1 MSVGW
6 QGGWQGWHRSQKAP
20 IVFAAL
26 LALLGSGNPSTA
38 IAQSQVPKP
47 DLTQNPKSKI
57 QNPQIAQSPGSFCA
71 TDLPGQ
77 LDALLNAEPVPRSRW
92 GVLVR
97 SLDTGE
103 TLYAR
108 EADQFFTPASNAKVF
123 TTAATL
129 TALGP
134 AFRIRTSLYRDAS
147 DRDAA
152 EAAEAGQVRL
162 RLVGRGDPT
171 LTTAQLDALTTQLRA
186 QGIARIDRLTVDTSY
201 FQGDEVNPN
210 WDWEDAQAGYGAPV
224 SSVMVD
230 GNAIAL
236 QLVPQ
241 ALGQPLRVVW
251 RDPADGAGWAIDNRS
266 RTVAASEAE
275 FTAVRRAFD
284 RLLLRVGGQLRVGSA
299 AELEIIPVTDP
310 TRHFINRLRRSLRN
324 QGIALGPVAIAT
336 GPTRLTEP
344 EIASIASA
352 PLSELL
358 KPTNANSEN
367 LYAEAMLRILGAEQL
382 PNQSANSLSAGITA
396 LKATL
401 TQLGVSAD
409 SYAPVD
415 GSGLARKNL
424 ASPESLVETLRA
436 IARTPNARVFRDSL
450 AVAGSSGT
458 LQSRFRNT
466 PVQGRLWGK
475 TGAISGIAS
484 LSGYLEPPQH
494 PPLVISILV
503 NHFDQPVRTVR
514 PTMDELVLRMAR
526 VQSCE

>member
-1 MSVGW
+1 MSLDW
-6 QGGWQGWHRSQKAP
+6 RIWSRSPKALCKVP
-20 IVFAAL
+20 IG
-26 LALLGSGNPSTA
+26 LATFLSLLGHGNPAGA
-38 IAQSQVPKP
+38 IAA
-47 DLTQNPKSKI
+47 TQTPSHS
-57 QNPQIAQSPGSFCA
+57 PLSTLRPPLPTPPIAQSPSSFCA
-71 TDLPGQ
+71 ADLPRQ
-77 LDALLNAEPVPRSRW
+77 LDALLDAEPVPRSRW

-108 EADQFFTPASNAKVF
+108 ESAQLFIPASNAKIL
-123 TTAATL
+123 TTAAAL

-134 AFRIRTSLYRDAS
+134 TFRIRTSLYRDTT
-147 DRDAA
+147 
-152 EAAEAGQVRL
+152 EAAGQTWL

-171 LTTAQLDALTTQLRA
+171 LTTAQLDTLAAQIKA

-201 FQGDEVNPN
+201 FQGDEVNPH

-230 GNAIAL
+230 GNTIAL

-241 ALGQPLRVVW
+241 AIGQPLRVVW
-251 RDPADGAGWAIDNRS
+251 QDPADGAGWAIDNRS

-275 FTAVRRAFD
+275 FTTVRRAFD

-299 AELEIIPVTDP
+299 AESEIIPVTDP

-336 GPTRLTEP
+336 TRIRSTEP

-367 LYAEAMLRILGAEQL
+367 LYAEALLRILGAEQL
-382 PNQSANSLSAGITA
+382 PDQSANSLSAGIAA

-409 SYAPVD
+409 SYAPAD

-494 PPLVISILV
+494 PPLAISILV

-514 PTMDELVLRMAR
+514 PTIDDLVLRMAQ

>member
-1 MSVGW
+1 MSVV
-6 QGGWQGWHRSQKAP
+6 WQGWHRSQKAP
-20 IVFAAL
+20 IAFSIL
-26 LALLGSGNPSTA
+26 LALLGGGNPAAALT
-38 IAQSQVPKP
+38 QSQVPNP
-47 DLTQNPKSKI
+47 APNQNPKSKI
-57 QNPQIAQSPGSFCA
+57 QNPQIAQSSGGFCA
-71 TDLPGQ
+71 ADLPGQ

-97 SLDTGE
+97 SLDPGE

-108 EADQFFTPASNAKVF
+108 EADQFFIPASNAKVF

-129 TALGP
+129 MALGP
-134 AFRIRTSLYRDAS
+134 AFRIRTSLYRDV
-147 DRDAA
+147 AA
-152 EAAEAGQVRL
+152 ATDAGQTRL

-171 LTTAQLDALTTQLRA
+171 LTTAQLDALVAQLKA
-186 QGIARIDRLTVDTSY
+186 QGIARIDHLTVDISY
-201 FQGDEVNPN
+201 FQGDEVNPH

-236 QLVPQ
+236 QLIPQ

-251 RDPADGAGWAIDNRS
+251 RDPADGAGWTIDNRS

-275 FTAVRRAFD
+275 FTTVRRAFD

-299 AELEIIPVTDP
+299 AELEIVPVTDP
-310 TRHFINRLRRSLRN
+310 TRHFINRLRRSLRS
-324 QGIALGPVAIAT
+324 QGIALGSVAIAT
-336 GPTRLTEP
+336 TRINPTEP

-382 PNQSANSLSAGITA
+382 PDQSANSLSAGITA

-409 SYAPVD
+409 SYAPAD

-458 LQSRFRNT
+458 LQNRFRNT

-475 TGAISGIAS
+475 TGAISGIAA
-484 LSGYLEPPQH
+484 LSGYLEPAQH
-494 PPLVISILV
+494 PPLAISILV

-514 PTMDELVLRMAR
+514 PTIDDLVLRMAQ

>member
-1 MSVGW
+1 MSIGW

-38 IAQSQVPKP
+38 IAQSQVPNP
-47 DLTQNPKSKI
+47 GPNQNPKSKI

-71 TDLPGQ
+71 ADLPGQ

-97 SLDTGE
+97 SLDTGD

-108 EADQFFTPASNAKVF
+108 EADQFFIPASNAKIF

-134 AFRIRTSLYRDAS
+134 AFRIRTSIYRDAS
-147 DRDAA
+147 DRETA
-152 EAAEAGQVRL
+152 ETGQVRL

-171 LTTAQLDALTTQLRA
+171 LTTAQLDTLTTQLKA
-186 QGIARIDRLTVDTSY
+186 QGITRIDHLTVDASY

-241 ALGQPLRVVW
+241 AQGQPLRVVW

-299 AELEIIPVTDP
+299 AELEIVPVTDP
-310 TRHFINRLRRSLRN
+310 TRHFINRLRRSLRS
-324 QGIALGPVAIAT
+324 QGIALGPVAIT
-336 GPTRLTEP
+336 TTPTRLTEP

-382 PNQSANSLSAGITA
+382 PDQSANSLSAGIMA

-436 IARTPNARVFRDSL
+436 IAHTPNARVFRDSL

-466 PVQGRLWGK
+466 PVQGRFWGK
-475 TGAISGIAS
+475 TGAISGIAA
-484 LSGYLEPPQH
+484 LSGYLEPLQH

-514 PTMDELVLRMAR
+514 PTIDDLVLRMAQ
-526 VQSCE
+526 VQACE

>member
-6 QGGWQGWHRSQKAP
+6 WGWNRSQKAS
-20 IVFAAL
+20 IV
-26 LALLGSGNPSTA
+26 LATLLGLLVGGNSSAATA
-38 IAQSQVPKP
+38 SVQTPNQTP
-47 DLTQNPKSKI
+47 NPKL
-57 QNPQIAQSPGSFCA
+57 QVPQIAQSSGGFCSA
-71 TDLPGQ
+71 DLPRQ
-77 LDALLNAEPVPRSRW
+77 LDALLETEPVPRSRW
-92 GVLVR
+92 GILVR

-108 EADQFFTPASNAKVF
+108 ESAQFFIPASNVKVF
-123 TTAATL
+123 TTAAAL

-134 AFRIRTSLYRDAS
+134 AFRIRTSMYRDV
-147 DRDAA
+147 AA
-152 EAAEAGQVRL
+152 ATEVRETRL
-162 RLVGRGDPT
+162 RLEGRGDPT
-171 LTTAQLDALTTQLRA
+171 LTTAQLDALSAQLKS
-186 QGIARIDRLTVDTSY
+186 QGITRIDRLTVDTSY

-224 SSVMVD
+224 SSAMVD

-241 ALGQPLRVVW
+241 AQGQPLRVVW
-251 RDPADGAGWAIDNRS
+251 RDPADGAGWAVDNRS

-275 FTAVRRAFD
+275 FTTVRRAFD

-299 AELEIIPVTDP
+299 AASETVPVTDP
-310 TRHFINRLRRSLRN
+310 TRHFINRLRRSLRS
-324 QGIALGPVAIAT
+324 QGIALGLVAIAT
-336 GPTRLTEP
+336 TRTSPTEP
-344 EIASIASA
+344 EIASITSA

-367 LYAEAMLRILGAEQL
+367 LYAEALLRILGAEQL
-382 PNQSANSLSAGITA
+382 PDQSADSLSAGVTA

-401 TQLGVSAD
+401 TRLGVSAD

-458 LQSRFRNT
+458 LRSRFRNT

-475 TGAISGIAS
+475 TGAISGIAA
-484 LSGYLEPPQH
+484 LSGYLEPLQH
-494 PPLVISILV
+494 PPLAISILV

-514 PTMDELVLRMAR
+514 PTIDDLVLRMAR
-526 VQSCE
+526 VQACE

>member
-1 MSVGW
+1 LSLGLRGW
-6 QGGWQGWHRSQKAP
+6 SQRQKAP
-20 IVFAAL
+20 IVLATL
-26 LALLGSGNPSTA
+26 LALLSQGNPSGA
-38 IAQSQVPKP
+38 IAPTQAPRQTPRQTPNQTPSQTP
-47 DLTQNPKSKI
+47 NSKL
-57 QNPQIAQSPGSFCA
+57 QNPQIAQSPGGFCA
-71 TDLPGQ
+71 ADLPRQ
-77 LDALLNAEPVPRSRW
+77 LDALLDAEPVPRSRW
-92 GVLVR
+92 GILVR

-108 EADQFFTPASNAKVF
+108 ESTQFFIPASNAKLF
-123 TTAATL
+123 TTAAAL

-134 AFRIRTSLYRDAS
+134 TFRIRTSIYRDAT
-147 DRDAA
+147 
-152 EAAEAGQVRL
+152 EAAAAGQTRL

-171 LTTAQLDALTTQLRA
+171 LTTPQLDALAAQLKA
-186 QGIARIDRLTVDTSY
+186 QGMARIDRLTVDTSY

-241 ALGQPLRVVW
+241 APGQPLRVVW
-251 RDPADGAGWAIDNRS
+251 QNPADGAGWAIDNRS

-275 FTAVRRAFD
+275 FTTVRRAFD
-284 RLLLRVGGQLRVGSA
+284 RLLLRVDGQLRVGSA
-299 AELEIIPVTDP
+299 AELEFIPVTDP
-310 TRHFINRLRRSLRN
+310 TRHFINRLRQSLRN

-336 GPTRLTEP
+336 LRLSPMEP
-344 EIASIASA
+344 EIAHIASA

-358 KPTNANSEN
+358 KPTNASSEN
-367 LYAEAMLRILGAEQL
+367 LYAEALLRILGAEQL
-382 PNQSANSLSAGITA
+382 PDQAANSLSAGITA

-401 TQLGVSAD
+401 TRLGVSAD

-436 IARTPNARVFRDSL
+436 IARTSNARVFRDSL
-450 AVAGSSGT
+450 AVAGRSGT

-475 TGAISGIAS
+475 TGAVSGIAS

-494 PPLVISILV
+494 PPLAISILV

-514 PTMDELVLRMAR
+514 PTIDDLVLRIAR